1 MSDDVWEISKAVKV
15 KHVVVGSEAVLRNSY
30 LCEAYF
36 LAPPPLPV
44 MKIIAQSLRN
54 AHTYEEHNFFQR
66 LDFKVMERVRNLRR
80 LKYMFLH

>member
-1 MSDDVWEISKAVKV
+1 MN
-15 KHVVVGSEAVLRNSY
+15 HVVVGSEAVLRNSY

-36 LAPPPLPV
+36 LGHPPV

-54 AHTYEEHNFFQR
+54 AHTHEEHNVFQR
-66 LDFKVMERVRNLRR
+66 FHFKVMGRVKKLRR